1 MEKIAVFDRKGGNHL
16 YILKAIITHPR
27 RKKRENDGNGTL
39 GKAGKTGRII
49 PGKKKKGNKKGRK
62 AEKGKEGSGKKSSAG
77 RAGLVYEPVPPRGV
91 TLPHARIFHLGDQTF
106 KQIISYPTFHGR
118 LVLISITKNVLIIL
132 LLNPVMSKRVSDV
145 TDKRDTS

>member
-1 MEKIAVFDRKGGNHL
+1 MTGTGRWERRGKRGELSRG
-16 YILKAIITHPR
+16 R
-27 RKKRENDGNGTL
+27 RKKG
-39 GKAGKTGRII
+39 I
-49 PGKKKKGNKKGRK
+49 KKGERREKKRPEPG
-62 AEKGKEGSGKKSSAG
+62 KSSAG
-77 RAGLVYEPVPPRGV
+77 QAGLVYEPVPPRGV